1 MEATDS
7 NRVLTEKQLAEYLG
21 VSFWTVRR
29 WRLQDEN
36 PLPVLGTGR
45 ILYRLKTV
53 ETWLEQS
60 EQRNAVNGQKHKHK
74 KSDPVKS

>member
-1 MEATDS
+1 MEVTD

-36 PLPVLGTGR
+36 PLPTVGTGR
-45 ILYRLKTV
+45 ILYRLKSV
-53 ETWLEQS
+53 EAWMEES
-60 EQRNAVNGQKHKHK
+60 EQRNAFSGQKHKHK
-74 KSDPVKS
+74 KNDPVKS